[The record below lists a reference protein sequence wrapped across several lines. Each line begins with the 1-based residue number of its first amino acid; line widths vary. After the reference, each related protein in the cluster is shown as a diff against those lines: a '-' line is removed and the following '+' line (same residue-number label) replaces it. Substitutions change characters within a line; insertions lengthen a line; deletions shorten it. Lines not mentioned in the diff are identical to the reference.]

1 MQNKVVHFQIGKN
14 KITKG
19 LIENLKKTLEKNK
32 SARVSYLKS
41 SERTHESVDKD
52 IKTLEKELGNRY
64 VIKRIGFT
72 LVIRKFRKPVR

>member
-14 KITKG
+14 KINNN
-19 LIENLKKTLEKNK
+19 LIENIRKTLEKNK

-41 SERTHESVDKD
+41 SGRTHKSIDED
-52 IKTLEKELGNRY
+52 IKVLEQKLGNRY